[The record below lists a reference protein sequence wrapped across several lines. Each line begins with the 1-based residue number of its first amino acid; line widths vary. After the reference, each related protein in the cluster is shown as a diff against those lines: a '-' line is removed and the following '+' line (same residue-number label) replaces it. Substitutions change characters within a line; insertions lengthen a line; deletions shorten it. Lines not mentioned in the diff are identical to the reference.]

1 MTLAQKESE
10 VKIDGQVYK
19 ISKGEVKLPVLGTG
33 VNESIIVVNDSTYE
47 KLKDKGQQG
56 YFYGAKI
63 ENEENSTMMFNS
75 LEKSLNLKSGYIQNG
90 YKAQNESQW
99 MKFAYAVLVFLFIVF
114 AIIAGSII
122 YMKIYSDAYEDK
134 EKYTTL
140 IKIGATENEI
150 NRAVFKEV
158 VIFYALPMIIAA
170 ISSYFALKLAGELLM
185 ANLINIDRKSVV

>member
-1 MTLAQKESE
+1 
-10 VKIDGQVYK
+10 
-19 ISKGEVKLPVLGTG
+19 
-33 VNESIIVVNDSTYE
+33 
-47 KLKDKGQQG
+47 
-56 YFYGAKI
+56 
-63 ENEENSTMMFNS
+63 MMFNS

-185 ANLINIDRKSVV
+185 ANLINIYILSLVICLVIFVIYGVVSVRKFKRIIYDN

>member
-1 MTLAQKESE
+1 MKT
-10 VKIDGQVYK
+10 
-19 ISKGEVKLPVLGTG
+19 EVKLPVLGTG

-185 ANLINIDRKSVV
+185 ANFIH

>member
-1 MTLAQKESE
+1 
-10 VKIDGQVYK
+10 
-19 ISKGEVKLPVLGTG
+19 
-33 VNESIIVVNDSTYE
+33 
-47 KLKDKGQQG
+47 
-56 YFYGAKI
+56 
-63 ENEENSTMMFNS
+63 MMFNS

-185 ANLINIDRKSVV
+185 ANLINIYILSLAICLVIFVIYGVVSVRKFKRIIYDN